1 MRKLF
6 EETIIVPCIREALE
20 NTVTAGKI
28 IGRKVRGRSREML
41 LGDLKL
47 WHGGSSTVQL
57 IWNSGGGGDLRRFL
71 DMYLIW
77 QCTRD
82 DDMIARE
89 E

>member
-1 MRKLF
+1 MKRQLSF
-6 EETIIVPCIREALE
+6 HVLIIREALE

-57 IWNSGGGGDLRRFL
+57 IWNSRGGGGSTQILGHVLNLAVHTGR
-71 DMYLIW
+71 
-77 QCTRD
+77 
-82 DDMIARE
+82 
-89 E
+89 